1 MPRIEEYNAPDLG
14 LRPSETGVE
23 ATAAAARR
31 VNSAYNEKAE
41 LQKETGN
48 RYAQDIHVGGEV
60 ANDFIAHQEI
70 SRGAASFSA
79 IMAGKTKEWEAIS
92 QKADPNDPTV
102 AASFMSGLSSQLE
115 QYRGG
120 FLSDKGQAWADQHI
134 NQFQNHMMNKTTAD
148 MSRAAGHA
156 ISINAE
162 QTANNLSNTAYADPS
177 EVNVRHLLGM
187 SDSIA
192 GGVVGTS
199 PTLTEKAGVK
209 AAITQ
214 KSASQIVRAGVEGYI
229 SQHGELPDW
238 INKPEYSKYVNLA
251 EMDRLRKQA
260 VAQQKSDQLQAKQA
274 DLLQKQ
280 VNTEAAKAAGV
291 KNMTDNVTF
300 DESSGRVLIKPD
312 FFKQALDNAK
322 MPGASADDIRA
333 QINWGEHQQSPR
345 AETVKTNPTIK
356 SDLIERMTS
365 GDNPT
370 TETQIL
376 RSEAD
381 GQLSTRDGSVLRQL
395 LKSTQAQPVKDPILS
410 ATFTGTK
417 QVLGTDSIGQE
428 RYAGFLQDFLPRYQ
442 ELKRTNNLPPN
453 ALDLND
459 PKSLISQAMA
469 PYKRTPKQMMMDRA
483 MQNYGGA
490 EAVGAPAAAPGSTF
504 RPPADW
510 QFSPSKQQYR
520 DPEGNIYNINGN
532 KVSGSGPAVPMS
544 R

>member
-1 MPRIEEYNAPDLG
+1 MPRIEEYNSPDLG

-48 RYAQDIHVGGEV
+48 RYAQDIKVAGEV
-60 ANDFIAHQEI
+60 ANDAIAHQEI

-134 NQFQNHMMNKTTAD
+134 NQFQNHMMNKTAAD
-148 MSRAAGHA
+148 MSRAADHA
-156 ISINAE
+156 IAINAA

-177 EVNVRHLLGM
+177 EINMRHLLGM
-187 SDSIA
+187 SDSIT
-192 GGVVGTS
+192 GGVVSTS

-300 DESSGRVLIKPD
+300 DEASGRVLIKPD

-333 QINWGEHQQSPR
+333 QINWGEHQQSQKATTTQTDPG
-345 AETVKTNPTIK
+345 VKG
-356 SDLIERMTS
+356 DLLERMTA
-365 GDNPT
+365 DNNPT
-370 TETQIL
+370 TEAQIL
-376 RSEAD
+376 RAEVD
-381 GQLSTRDGSVLRQL
+381 GQLSTRDGSLMRQL
-395 LKSTQAQPVKDPILS
+395 LKQTDPAPLKDAGLRATLQAVKS
-410 ATFTGTK
+410 R
-417 QVLGTDSIGQE
+417 LGTDPIGQQG
-428 RYAGFLQDFLPRYQ
+428 YAAFLQEFLPQYEQ
-442 ELKRTNNLPPN
+442 AKRTGKLPPGWG
-453 ALDLND
+453 DLSD
-459 PKSLISQAMA
+459 PKSFISQTMATHVRDVNQMVMDKAMA
-469 PYKRTPKQMMMDRA
+469 KAGIVNPSQPS
-483 MQNYGGA
+483 
-490 EAVGAPAAAPGSTF
+490 APA
-504 RPPADW
+504 RPPVVYQNNIKFRLGDDG
-510 QFSPSKQQYR
+510 QYH
-520 DPEGNIYNINGN
+520 
-532 KVSGSGPAVPMS
+532 AVKK
-544 R
+544 